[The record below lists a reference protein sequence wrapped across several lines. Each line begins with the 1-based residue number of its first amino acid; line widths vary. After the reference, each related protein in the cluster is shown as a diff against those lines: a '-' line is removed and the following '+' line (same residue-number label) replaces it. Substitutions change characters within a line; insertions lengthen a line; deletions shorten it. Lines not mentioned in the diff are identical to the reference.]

1 MSAFDEIRRL
11 RIQKLDTLKEKGKDP
26 FPINSARTH
35 TLGAVV
41 AEFDALSAS
50 AQTVVLAGRIMSL
63 RPQGGLAFFTLDDG
77 TGRFQ
82 GLIKT
87 GEIAEDEFTLF
98 INTTDVGDFV
108 EITGTL
114 FVTARG
120 EKTIKVLGWN
130 MLAKSLRP
138 LPEKWSGLQDPDERF
153 RRRYLDTLMSPE
165 VKARFLLRSNIIT
178 AIRTFL
184 NNEEYLEVETPML
197 VPLAGGATA
206 EPFTTHHNALDMDLF
221 LRIAPELYLKKLLI
235 GGFPK
240 VYEINRNFRNEG
252 IDVTHNP
259 EFTMLEFY
267 EAYSD
272 KDKMMQLVERMIK
285 TLVTDVLKKDSIV
298 VNETEVAMNKPFAV
312 ATYAALLSQ
321 YAGIT
326 NPETISKED
335 ALAKAEEL
343 KVKVNPAEPVQKI
356 VDMIY
361 KKVCRPF
368 IVEPTFIID
377 YPADY
382 LPLAKRT
389 KENSAV
395 VDVFQL
401 VIGGVEIVKAFSEL
415 NDPIDQ
421 RERFSVQDK
430 QAAEGDAEAQTTD
443 EDFVEALE
451 YGMPP
456 AGGAGI
462 GIDRLVMLLTNTHN
476 IKEVI
481 LFPTMRRKE

>member
-184 NNEEYLEVETPML
+184 NNEEYLE
-197 VPLAGGATA
+197 
-206 EPFTTHHNALDMDLF
+206 D
-221 LRIAPELYLKKLLI
+221 
-235 GGFPK
+235 
-240 VYEINRNFRNEG
+240 
-252 IDVTHNP
+252 
-259 EFTMLEFY
+259 FY
-267 EAYSD
+267 
-272 KDKMMQLVERMIK
+272 
-285 TLVTDVLKKDSIV
+285 
-298 VNETEVAMNKPFAV
+298 
-312 ATYAALLSQ
+312 
-321 YAGIT
+321 
-326 NPETISKED
+326 
-335 ALAKAEEL
+335 
-343 KVKVNPAEPVQKI
+343 
-356 VDMIY
+356 
-361 KKVCRPF
+361 
-368 IVEPTFIID
+368 
-377 YPADY
+377 
-382 LPLAKRT
+382 
-389 KENSAV
+389 
-395 VDVFQL
+395 
-401 VIGGVEIVKAFSEL
+401 
-415 NDPIDQ
+415 
-421 RERFSVQDK
+421 
-430 QAAEGDAEAQTTD
+430 D
-443 EDFVEALE
+443 E
-451 YGMPP
+451 Y
-456 AGGAGI
+456 
-462 GIDRLVMLLTNTHN
+462 
-476 IKEVI
+476 
-481 LFPTMRRKE
+481 